1 MPTESWVVDGVNLSS
16 VAYDITSRDG
26 MDTVPAVSGSNV
38 STAQSHGERWV
49 RKYYTAARKQ
59 LIMWVSS
66 KDRTTGV
73 DGTDLDTKRA
83 NLDANI
89 DYLVTLFARRNKLL
103 TVSRTLSDGTI
114 RVARAEVIT
123 AMDPVQVGLAHAKFS
138 VELYIPEGF
147 WRDAA
152 NSTLLSSAPGSNLV
166 VTGAA
171 KATAPMQDLQFVITG
186 PATNPRITDVESGSY
201 FQYNGTIAGGNTL
214 TVNNSNM
221 TISGSGVSLGNM
233 VHVGETNW
241 VTVYPSIAG
250 VLINFSASGTSGATK
265 VDVIGKKAFLR

>member
-1 MPTESWVVDGVNLSS
+1 MATESWTVDGVNLST

-26 MDTVPAVSGSNV
+26 MDTVPAVTGSNV
-38 STAQSHGERWV
+38 SANQSHGERWV
-49 RKYYTAARKQ
+49 RKFYTAARKT

-66 KDRTTGV
+66 KDRTTGLE
-73 DGTDLDTKRA
+73 GTTLDEKRK

-89 DYLVTLFARRNKLL
+89 DYLTLLFSRRNKLL
-103 TVSRTLSDGTI
+103 TVQRTLSDGTV
-114 RVARAEVIT
+114 RVAKAEVVT
-123 AMDPVQVGLAHAKFS
+123 AIDPVTVGLAHGKFS

-152 NSTLLSSAPGSNLV
+152 SSTLLSSAPGSNLV
-166 VTGAA
+166 VTGAVG
-171 KATAPMQDLQFVITG
+171 ATAPMQDLQFVITG

-201 FQYNGTIAGGNTL
+201 FQYNGTISAGNTL
-214 TVNNSNM
+214 TVNNSTM

-241 VTVYPSIAG
+241 VTLYPSIAG
-250 VLINFSASGTSGATK
+250 VLLSFSASSTSGATK
-265 VDVIGKKAFLR
+265 VDVIGKRAFLR